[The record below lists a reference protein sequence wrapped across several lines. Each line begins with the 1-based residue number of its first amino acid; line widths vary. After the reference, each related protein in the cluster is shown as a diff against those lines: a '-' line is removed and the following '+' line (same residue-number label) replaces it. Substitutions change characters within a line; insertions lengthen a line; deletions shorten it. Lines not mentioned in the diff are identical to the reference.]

1 MRKLTLALM
10 LAAGATSLVACGSE
24 SATTDDSSA
33 VRLAGDDPDP
43 DGGFSGDGGNGGSGA
58 EVGSEAGEDT
68 LDARTWVSQACAAV
82 KADLDRFMDII
93 ESDDPRSDWQP
104 DPTGSLPT
112 GEDAVEWLGGVFEQ
126 LANEI
131 ATMPA
136 PAVPNGAALR
146 RDYPAALFPAGF
158 ITVET
163 TWWQFLRD
171 KGGPNTPDRF
181 FAMLTS
187 TPMVSVSADARSAW
201 QSLASEFNQSTCA
214 ELVDVIT

>member
-1 MRKLTLALM
+1 MRTLLLVLV
-10 LAAGATSLVACGSE
+10 LAVGTTGLAACGS
-24 SATTDDSSA
+24 DDNADDTAVA

-43 DGGFSGDGGNGGSGA
+43 DGGFSGDGGTGGL
-58 EVGSEAGEDT
+58 ESESGEDT
-68 LDARTWVSQACAAV
+68 LDVSTWVSQACAAV
-82 KADLDRFMDII
+82 KADLDRFMDMV

-104 DPTGSLPT
+104 DPAGVLPT
-112 GEDAVEWLGGVFEQ
+112 GDDTMGWLGGVFEQ

-146 RDYPAALFPAGF
+146 RDYPAALFPTGF
-158 ITVET
+158 ITVKT

-171 KGGPNTPDRF
+171 EGGPNTPGRF

-214 ELVDVIT
+214 ELVDMIT